1 MGETMTN
8 KILTSELTGK
18 TVMTQGGFPMGQIDD
33 VVIDTETGEF
43 LYLLV
48 NTTQSSK
55 FGQQI
60 DDKGH
65 TVLTFNTMKI
75 SGNNVIIS

>member
-1 MGETMTN
+1 MSN
-8 KILTSELTGK
+8 KIITSELTGK
-18 TVMTQGGFPMGQIDD
+18 TVMTQGGYPMGQIDD

-48 NTTQSSK
+48 NTTQSAGP
-55 FGQQI
+55 GQQI
-60 DDKGH
+60 DDRGR
-65 TVLTFNTMKI
+65 TVLTFNTMRI